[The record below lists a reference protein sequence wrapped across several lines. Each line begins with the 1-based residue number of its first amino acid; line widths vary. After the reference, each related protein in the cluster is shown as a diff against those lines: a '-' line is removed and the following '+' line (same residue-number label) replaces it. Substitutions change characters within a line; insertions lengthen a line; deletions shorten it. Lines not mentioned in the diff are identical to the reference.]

1 MIQMEELPEYKKTI
15 LEDNEMDNK
24 DKVLEALKNAGKELR
39 PGEIAELAGI
49 TKDEADKAISALKK
63 EEKIFSPKRCF
74 YDIKK

>member
-1 MIQMEELPEYKKTI
+1 
-15 LEDNEMDNK
+15 MDNK
-24 DKVLEALKNAGKELR
+24 EKVLEALKNAGKELR

-49 TKDEADKAISALKK
+49 TKDEADKAISSLKK